1 MIRSCA
7 LFLFLL
13 VWATAAP
20 AWAETEQERL
30 LKFGDFY
37 YKKNQI
43 RKALGYYDRA
53 VKGATLKDIAYF
65 KRGMANNM
73 LDQLDA
79 ALADFNVAIRLNPT
93 MSDAYAWRGENYND
107 MGEFKKAVADF
118 NRAMKLPKPNRSLIL
133 RRRCAAR
140 TALGNLEG
148 AIADATRAIGIYER
162 RIAKRA
168 TKGDRAP
175 TKSIELAKLY
185 QLRGNIYFN
194 RREFTKAVADFT
206 SCINYGFTSDQIL
219 DLRARANVED
229 GKVEAAIAD
238 YDLTLK
244 LNSRDDNA
252 YAERGKL
259 FLKLGKTDRAIKDL
273 TRAIELYPGENTSRL
288 YLLRADAYK
297 KKGDLRSEKA
307 DRQKAA
313 SIRKSYF

>member
-1 MIRSCA
+1 MVR
-7 LFLFLL
+7 FYTLFLL
-13 VWATAAP
+13 LLFWAMVAPVWG
-20 AWAETEQERL
+20 ETEQERL
-30 LKFGDFY
+30 LKYGDFY
-37 YKKNQI
+37 YKKRQLS
-43 RKALGYYDRA
+43 KALSYYDRA
-53 VKGATLKDIAYF
+53 VKGASSKDIAYF
-65 KRGMANNM
+65 KRGMAHNM
-73 LDQLDA
+73 LDHLDA

-93 MSDAYAWRGENYND
+93 MSDAYAWRGENYSD
-107 MGEFKKAVADF
+107 MGQFEKAVADF
-118 NRAMKLPKPNRSLIL
+118 NRAMKMPKPNRALIL

-140 TALGNLEG
+140 TALGNLDG

-168 TKGDRAP
+168 TQGDRAP
-175 TKSIELAKLY
+175 TKNIDLAKLY
-185 QLRGNIYFN
+185 QLRGNIYYN
-194 RREFTKAVADFT
+194 RREYTKAVADFT

-219 DLRARANVED
+219 DLRARANAAD

-244 LNSRDDNA
+244 LNPRDDSA
-252 YAERGKL
+252 YAQRGKL
-259 FLKLGKTDRAIKDL
+259 FLKLGKTDRAVADL

-307 DRQKAA
+307 DRQKAS